1 MNRLKDL
8 RERQASL
15 VTAGE
20 EILKDATENG
30 WDDER
35 QANFDRTHTDL
46 GEVQKSIDAVVSQ
59 RAASAAAA
67 ERVDSSIDRSAD
79 TGDRALEDHQ
89 RMKKDDPFFIDRL
102 MFKFVRSGFE
112 EFTPED
118 RQQYA
123 IHCRQQATTPDADG
137 GFVVGEEFMKRI
149 EDALLMFAGI
159 RNIATV
165 LRTATGEPLHF
176 PTSDGTAEVGE
187 IIDEN
192 AAHNTED
199 VVFAELVLNAFQYS
213 SKMIKSSRQLLQD
226 SFVPDLVGFFA
237 NRLGERIG
245 RIQATHFTVG
255 AGTTEPF
262 GIVTQ
267 STNVHTTLAAAI
279 TYDDLVDLVHATEP
293 AYANS
298 PNTRFGFN
306 WTTLG
311 AFRKLS
317 DLDGFPIWSPV
328 AAEQPATLLGYS
340 YQILQDM
347 ADVASATVPVIFG
360 DMSKYIIR
368 DAGGMNVFRS
378 EHRFFEL
385 NQIAWLAILRSD
397 ANLLDAGT
405 NPITNLTMLT

>member
-67 ERVDSSIDRSAD
+67 ERVDSTIDRAAN

-102 MFKFVRSGFE
+102 MFKFVRGGFE

-149 EDALLMFAGI
+149 EDALKMFAGI
-159 RNIATV
+159 REIATV
-165 LRTATGEPLHF
+165 LRTSTGEPLHF
-176 PTSDGTAEVGE
+176 PTSNGTAEVGE

-199 VVFAELVLNAFQYS
+199 IVFAELILNAFQYS

-267 STNVHTTLAAAI
+267 STNVHTTLATAI

-306 WTTLG
+306 WQTLG
-311 AFRKLS
+311 EFRKLA
-317 DLDGFPIWSPV
+317 DTDGFPIWSPV

-347 ADVASATVPVIFG
+347 ADVASATIPVIFG

-368 DAGGMNVFRS
+368 DAGGLNVFRS